1 MCELIPYEPTLKDLF
16 EDCPV
21 SQNEAARAIKI
32 SPAVLSLLL
41 NKGTFPKRG
50 WTEIRERLVAFLEGH
65 GANRALIENALGKFQ
80 HPAET

>member
-32 SPAVLSLLL
+32 SPAV
-41 NKGTFPKRG
+41 P
-50 WTEIRERLVAFLEGH
+50 EPAFEQGH
-65 GANRALIENALGKFQ
+65 V
-80 HPAET
+80 P